1 MIYKLFIKNFAIIK
15 NIEIY
20 FKDGFSVLSGET
32 GAGKSIMLDAIAL
45 LMGKRSD
52 RGLLFDKSKKC
63 VLELSL
69 LVEENKKELFVKNN
83 IEYKSKTIIKREIL
97 SSGKSRSYINN
108 TPISLSLLNSITSNF
123 IEIFSQN
130 QSLNLK
136 SSENQLDL
144 IDKVSQSNIELSNYQ
159 RLYKEYISLNNDL
172 ENIKETNT
180 LSESEIDFL
189 KFQIKELE
197 NSRLKIGEKEDLES
211 EFKLLENSS
220 IILEFLSN
228 TFQSLS
234 NENGINSKIF
244 EIENNINN
252 VSHLSDSF
260 MKLKDRITS
269 TRIELQDIEDD
280 IRTHSESISTEPE
293 KLEEISSRIDNLN
306 SLLIKYRKKEV
317 SELIE
322 HLEQLNS
329 KLKASSDYDSIILE
343 KKEEINLAEKK
354 LIKSAKILSH
364 KRKSICKKFA
374 DEVKNQLKKLGIKF
388 PIFIVDIIENRDF
401 TLKGSDEIKFLFS
414 ANKGTDAQDLN
425 RVASGGELSR
435 LMLCISNLTS
445 RYYKLSCLIFDEI
458 DTGVSGEIADLLSE
472 MMKSI
477 SQNKQV
483 ISVTHLPQIASK
495 AKNHFKVF
503 KKEIS
508 NKTVTEIKLLN
519 KEERI
524 TEIAKMLSGK
534 KVTDTSI
541 NNAKE
546 LLNQ

>member
-32 GAGKSIMLDAIAL
+32 GETWKIYYVRCIAL

-329 KLKASSDYDSIILE
+329 KLKHLLTMIL
-343 KKEEINLAEKK
+343 
-354 LIKSAKILSH
+354 
-364 KRKSICKKFA
+364 
-374 DEVKNQLKKLGIKF
+374 
-388 PIFIVDIIENRDF
+388 
-401 TLKGSDEIKFLFS
+401 LF
-414 ANKGTDAQDLN
+414 
-425 RVASGGELSR
+425 
-435 LMLCISNLTS
+435 
-445 RYYKLSCLIFDEI
+445 
-458 DTGVSGEIADLLSE
+458 
-472 MMKSI
+472 
-477 SQNKQV
+477 
-483 ISVTHLPQIASK
+483 
-495 AKNHFKVF
+495 
-503 KKEIS
+503 
-508 NKTVTEIKLLN
+508 
-519 KEERI
+519 
-524 TEIAKMLSGK
+524 
-534 KVTDTSI
+534 
-541 NNAKE
+541 
-546 LLNQ
+546 

>member
-458 DTGVSGEIADLLSE
+458 DTGVSGEIADLMSE

-524 TEIAKMLSGK
+524 TEISKMLSGK